1 MRLLLLSL
9 IPSSSMDALKS
20 MLSPLAVDSAN
31 AVHLLLSSI
40 SAFINAHI
48 FAMGTFTAAYKSYAS
63 SGDPLPLTIAPLDA
77 SAVTPKSSSGYA
89 SVTND
94 RSTPLSNLNSNNCV
108 IIMQNNYIAEGG
120 TINILSS
127 RSNGSSEFFAC
138 LTYPDS
144 RRLTLQIS
152 YNQVKSCDDDY
163 RAYSLTASVSERGR
177 A

>member
-1 MRLLLLSL
+1 MRLLLLSP
-9 IPSSSMDALKS
+9 IPSSSMAALKD
-20 MLSPLAVDSAN
+20 MLSPLAVGSVN

-40 SAFINAHI
+40 PAFINTHI
-48 FAMGTFTAAYKSYAS
+48 FSMGTFTAAYAS
-63 SGDPLPLTIAPLDA
+63 SGDPLPLAIAPLRDA
-77 SAVTPKSSSGYA
+77 SAVTPKSLSGHA

-94 RSTPLSNLNSNNCV
+94 RSTPLPNLEQPTLNSNNCV

-144 RRLTLQIS
+144 RRLTL
-152 YNQVKSCDDDY
+152 
-163 RAYSLTASVSERGR
+163 
-177 A
+177 